1 VSQLQNLALLLL
13 ASLGQQADTS
23 FMNNLL
29 SNTIKISATLALLM
43 LTSVAS
49 AQLEVSK
56 GTMELTES
64 SPRTTLRL
72 TNSGADTLYVNLNFD
87 HLLDPANDES
97 KREPIDLLNNPKMLV
112 LPQQLVLEAG
122 QTKLVRVISAHSNVI
137 SDQVYRLNIVPFAGK
152 PLLDANENKSVG
164 VNILLGYRLLV
175 LVRPETISPKVD
187 FDRKVDSVV
196 FRNSGNTSVLLREI
210 EACVANDT
218 TCEKL
223 SANRLYPGEVL
234 DIKLPGK
241 LRSSDLKI
249 KTRQSVQFTENI
261 VEY

>member
-1 VSQLQNLALLLL
+1 MK
-13 ASLGQQADTS
+13 TP
-23 FMNNLL
+23 L
-29 SNTIKISATLALLM
+29 SITIKISVTLALLM

-56 GTMELTES
+56 STMELTES

-97 KREPIDLLNNPKMLV
+97 KREPIDLLNNPQMLV

-137 SDQVYRLNIVPFAGK
+137 SDRVYRLNIVPFAGK
-152 PLLDANENKSVG
+152 PLLDADDNKSVG
-164 VNILLGYRLLV
+164 VNILLGYKLLV
-175 LVRPETISPKVD
+175 LVRPETVSPKID
-187 FDRKVDSVV
+187 FDRNGNSVV

-210 EACVANDT
+210 EACVANNT
-218 TCEKL
+218 MCEKL

-234 DIKLPGK
+234 DIRLPRKLQ
-241 LRSSDLKI
+241 SNDLKI